1 MSWEYLSQV
10 APAILS
16 GVPVATGLFF
26 VTILVSIPL
35 GMLITLLATCRLKPL
50 QWLAKAYI
58 YVIRGTP
65 LLLQLMFIYFGLPL
79 LPVVGEYLITER
91 FPATIIGFVLNYAA
105 YFAEIYRA
113 GIQSID
119 RGQHEAAKTLGFTRW
134 QTMRLIILPQT
145 VSRVIPP
152 VCNET
157 ITLVKDT
164 ALVTAIGVG
173 ELLKAAEGAVNRDMD
188 ITAYILVAL
197 IYLALTFVLTVVYER
212 LEKRFSRHQKKEG

>member
-1 MSWEYLSQV
+1 MDLSYI
-10 APAILS
+10 ALLMPSLLR
-16 GVPVATGLFF
+16 GLGQTLWLFALTLIF
-26 VTILVSIPL
+26 SLPL
-35 GMLITLLATCRLKPL
+35 GLVFTLGSISKIPPLRWLSRL
-50 QWLAKAYI
+50 YI
-58 YVIRGTP
+58 WVLRGTP
-65 LLLQLMFIYFGLPL
+65 LMLQLFFIYYGLPFL
-79 LPVVGEYLITER
+79 GVAFDRTTSAVVT
-91 FPATIIGFVLNYAA
+91 FVLNYAA

-119 RGQHEAAKTLGFTRW
+119 RGQHEAAKTLGFTPW

-145 VSRVIPP
+145 ISRVIPP

-197 IYLALTFVLTVVYER
+197 IYLALTFVLTVIYER
-212 LEKRFSRHQKKEG
+212 LEKAI